1 MNLPAKQMVE
11 SDYEVKLGV
20 FEGPL
25 DLLLYLV
32 QKNELNPREIQIAVI
47 TDQYL
52 KYIDTIQQMNLSNAG
67 EFLVMAARLMR
78 LKARELLPA
87 EQKDELE
94 DMEYELDRQALIQ
107 QMLEYQKFKEA
118 ARVLRNFE
126 GRNFGA
132 FARGR
137 ADSPDD
143 RKEEELEEEAGIF
156 DLLAAFRNVV
166 MARAKRIP
174 VHEVEVDDVT
184 IEDRMQEVE
193 LELNEQGRLMFEDL
207 FPHDHRTIMKV
218 VTLMAMLE
226 LCKLDRV
233 VFRQSHAL
241 GPIWVYRKAKS
252 ADYELELKV
261 DEGHQDP
268 LPDFKPGL
276 PELIREQAK
285 ARTAQTA
292 LEAALRELEEEL
304 MNPGAAAEKAAAK
317 AAEEAV
323 LAVEALAAEA
333 AAKEAAAIATQAAA
347 DAGVEGAEGAP
358 VPMSVRP
365 EDQEIHTLAG
375 TAAGEALEATEA
387 MEAVATLEA
396 VAATEAEPVME
407 SPSIPVE
414 VGTFDEEVLAG
425 ADRVTAEVVPENAL
439 GEDGIKEEGGAGAM
453 PGEDEAPTPE
463 SRAALKELL
472 DRMREAPEPDLS
484 VPDPD
489 GEDA

>member
-1 MNLPAKQMVE
+1 MNQPVKQLVE
-11 SDYEVKLGV
+11 TEYEVKLGV

-32 QKNELNPREIQIAVI
+32 QKNELDPREIQIAAI

-52 KYIDTIQQMNLSNAG
+52 RYIDGIEKMNLSNAG

-87 EQKDELE
+87 EDKSELE
-94 DMEYELDRQALIQ
+94 EMEYELDRQALIQ

-126 GRNFGA
+126 GKNFGA

-137 ADSPDD
+137 MEDGEE
-143 RKEEELEEEAGIF
+143 RKEEELEEAGVY

-166 MARAKRIP
+166 TQKTRRIP
-174 VHEVEVDDVT
+174 VHEVEIDDVT

-193 LELNEQGRLMFEDL
+193 IALSEQGRLMFEDL

-241 GPIWVYRKAKS
+241 GPIWLYRKLAS
-252 ADYELELKV
+252 SPYELELKV

-276 PELIREQAK
+276 PELIREQARQ
-285 ARTAQTA
+285 RTAQTA
-292 LEAALRELEEEL
+292 LEAALRELEEEML
-304 MNPGAAAEKAAAK
+304 NPGAAAEKAAARE
-317 AAEEAV
+317 AAE
-323 LAVEALAAEA
+323 
-333 AAKEAAAIATQAAA
+333 KEAAAAAA
-347 DAGVEGAEGAP
+347 AAMAEASAGGDAGNG
-358 VPMSVRP
+358 
-365 EDQEIHTLAG
+365 LA
-375 TAAGEALEATEA
+375 T
-387 MEAVATLEA
+387 
-396 VAATEAEPVME
+396 VAADPVAAVEAAIRDEDALAVPVME
-407 SPSIPVE
+407 VPEEEAPGADSLAIPVME
-414 VGTFDEEVLAG
+414 VPRTDVAG
-425 ADRVTAEVVPENAL
+425 ET
-439 GEDGIKEEGGAGAM
+439 DGDG
-453 PGEDEAPTPE
+453 PGEEE
-463 SRAALKELL
+463 QAALRDLM
-472 DRMREAPEPDLS
+472 DRMREAPPPDLS

-489 GEDA
+489 GDND